1 MNNSY
6 SIQMLTALEKE
17 DLPGAQVALQEAL
30 AHDDDDVLF
39 QLGDQLVQI
48 GFLEEAK
55 EVFAK
60 LLTRYPGN
68 EEVLLALA
76 EIAVE
81 DDQIDE
87 AFNLSLIH
95 I

>member
-6 SIQMLTALEKE
+6 SIQMLAALEKE

-55 EVFAK
+55 EVFG
-60 LLTRYPGN
+60 RRRSN
-68 EEVLLALA
+68 RR
-76 EIAVE
+76 
-81 DDQIDE
+81 
-87 AFNLSLIH
+87 SL
-95 I
+95 